1 MCFWVEVYMF
11 FVLHNFLWQK
21 YDFLCICRPRKKDD
35 RHSPTFP
42 YPSWIVTSCRG
53 GGTDI
58 ERGMCGPEDPLV
70 TPLLQFTRVPFQA
83 KESVHKTPF
92 LRKCWDFSLYSLNF
106 CPNFSS
112 QAPKFGNFQLTSS
125 QIWKISVHK
134 ISFKRQVS
142 VCKPHTSEIWA
153 AHPLIPYLKKKK
165 KKKLSAPR
173 ASCHLLGE
181 VSNSLSNTATID
193 NIQMKWIIP
202 ESNDSLSAYLLPTLL
217 SLVQTGSLNSILAK
231 SDYKNLIR

>member
-1 MCFWVEVYMF
+1 MIF
-11 FVLHNFLWQK
+11 FVFVGLE
-21 YDFLCICRPRKKDD
+21 RKVITIPQL
-35 RHSPTFP
+35 SPTHHELLLLAG
-42 YPSWIVTSCRG
+42 G

-58 ERGMCGPEDPLV
+58 ERGMCGPEDPLF

-134 ISFKRQVS
+134 TSFKRQVS
-142 VCKPHTSEIWA
+142 VRKPHTSEIWA

-193 NIQMKWIIP
+193 NIQTKWIIP

-217 SLVQTGSLNSILAK
+217 VCNELL
-231 SDYKNLIR
+231 SDIFIIISCDSVVSSVLSKCN